1 MQHEGWPMARNNLS
15 GSETQM
21 IELVKRFQE
30 VLDARPGILECLCNY
45 GVQVEGWL
53 KGELI
58 YFLDTERLAAAFTTS
73 IGELA
78 SVKVKRKIDIKIT
91 GEDGLATWVELKHW
105 LIGHQKGSK
114 YNAGFYL
121 RDPSGGI
128 KPDMEKLKL
137 TSGSKFVLILGT
149 ANPGAKD
156 WFSGVEAF
164 NRKFSPLRISP
175 MTDPLDFQAHYEAAE
190 D

>member
-1 MQHEGWPMARNNLS
+1 MSRSNLS
-15 GSETQM
+15 RSETQM

-58 YFLDTERLAAAFTTS
+58 YFLDTEKAGGRLYDFDR
-73 IGELA
+73 EA
-78 SVKVKRKIDIKIT
+78 SFGQGKEKIDIKIT
-91 GEDGLATWVELKHW
+91 GENGLVTWVELKHW

-114 YNAGFYL
+114 YNVGFYL
-121 RDPSGGI
+121 LDSSNGI
-128 KPDMEKLKL
+128 KPDVEKLKL
-137 TSGSKFVLILGT
+137 TSGSKFVLILAT

-175 MTDPLDFQAHYEAAE
+175 MTDPADFQTQYFLGLLAT